1 MFLPL
6 ANQIDNGTL
15 NEFVIQKMIEQAP
28 QLEELAIRGM
38 EFINP
43 RFQDQLIDIASEFTR
58 KSDKLKFF
66 HFSA

>member
-28 QLEELAIRGM
+28 QLEELAIRAM

-43 RFQDQLIDIASEFTR
+43 RF
-58 KSDKLKFF
+58 
-66 HFSA
+66 